1 MTIFVFELSDD
12 CVFIY
17 IISVKILHKGYI
29 ILYSCIVVREA
40 CTHLVSTCHAMTD
53 VIDSLEIIE
62 IGIQERK
69 IILISMIKALVLIRL
84 CLIRH
89 YA

>member
-1 MTIFVFELSDD
+1 MTVFL
-12 CVFIY
+12 FILC
-17 IISVKILHKGYI
+17 ISVKTLHKGYI

-69 IILISMIKALVLIRL
+69 IILISMICTGTRQALS
-84 CLIRH
+84 
-89 YA
+89 Y